1 LTRSFVSL
9 IHADR
14 GFDPVNVL
22 TARLPFPPEFTAE
35 RRSAL
40 LESLLARLRAVP
52 GVTHTAYSNGLP
64 LLSSGGFSAFN
75 MRPPRNPDIE
85 VEVQSIQRLV
95 SPDYFAAMGLRLTAG
110 RALFDADTAATP
122 PAIVVNRTF
131 ARQYLGER
139 ALGFHIPH
147 RGPRAGGWR
156 FANDAADWE
165 VVGIVDDMRQ
175 DSPADPPQPEMHA
188 SFRQVVP
195 ASLQNFDPIV
205 VVRTE
210 REPTTL
216 VFALR
221 DLVREQAPTL
231 ALDSVMTMEDRMRTS
246 LARPR
251 LYAIVLA
258 AFGAFA
264 LLIAGV
270 GLFGALSFSVA
281 QRTHELG
288 VRSALGAQVHDIVL
302 LVLGQM
308 IWIVGVG
315 VSVGLS
321 AALAGGRLLRAYLY
335 GISPHDAVTFVA
347 VPIVVAAVAA
357 VACVLPARRAAR
369 LDPLAALRTS

>member
-1 LTRSFVSL
+1 
-9 IHADR
+9 
-14 GFDPVNVL
+14 
-22 TARLPFPPEFTAE
+22 
-35 RRSAL
+35 
-40 LESLLARLRAVP
+40 
-52 GVTHTAYSNGLP
+52 
-64 LLSSGGFSAFN
+64 
-75 MRPPRNPDIE
+75 
-85 VEVQSIQRLV
+85 
-95 SPDYFAAMGLRLTAG
+95 
-110 RALFDADTAATP
+110 
-122 PAIVVNRTF
+122 
-131 ARQYLGER
+131 
-139 ALGFHIPH
+139 
-147 RGPRAGGWR
+147 
-156 FANDAADWE
+156 
-165 VVGIVDDMRQ
+165 
-175 DSPADPPQPEMHA
+175 QPEMYA

-369 LDPLAALRTS
+369 LDPLAALRSS